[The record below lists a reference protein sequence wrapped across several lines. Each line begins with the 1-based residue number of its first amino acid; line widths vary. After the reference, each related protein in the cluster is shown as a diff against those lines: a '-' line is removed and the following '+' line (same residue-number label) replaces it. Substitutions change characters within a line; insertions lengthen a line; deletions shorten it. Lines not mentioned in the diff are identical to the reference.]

1 MTELRDRLRKLP
13 AFPSDLPVLDPDSV
27 PEDPEAL
34 FRDWLEEAIASGA
47 RQPHAMT
54 FTTVDEAG
62 FPVGRTLIL
71 KDIEDGAY
79 QVSTHRT
86 SRKGAQ
92 LEQDAKASMIFFWR
106 ESGRQVRITGTVIAL
121 DDEASQADWASRP
134 SFTGEPNPDWQVY
147 ALVPSAFEFMQAR
160 EDRQHTRIEYTVQGQ
175 GRAQADPD
183 AAAPSSAAA
192 RTWTHGPVPTPA
204 G

>member
-27 PEDPEAL
+27 PEDPESL
-34 FRDWLEEAIASGA
+34 FRDWLEEAITSGA

-92 LEQDAKASMIFFWR
+92 LEADAKASMIFFWR

-160 EDRQHTRIEYTVQGQ
+160 EDRQHTRIEYTVQ
-175 GRAQADPD
+175 AQADPD
-183 AAAPSSAAA
+183 VAAPSSAAA
-192 RTWTHGPVPTPA
+192 RTWIHGPVPTPA

>member
-1 MTELRDRLRKLP
+1 MSELRDRLRGLP
-13 AFPSDLPVLDPDSV
+13 AFPQDLPVLDPDAI
-27 PEDPEAL
+27 PEDPQVL
-34 FRDWLEEAIASGA
+34 FLDWLEDAIASGV

-54 FTTVDEAG
+54 FTTIDEAG
-62 FPVGRTLIL
+62 FPVGRALIL

-92 LEQDAKASMIFFWR
+92 LAENAKASMIFFWR
-106 ESGRQVRITGTVIAL
+106 ESGRQVRITGTVTAL

-134 SFTGEPNPDWQVY
+134 SYTGEPNPEWQVY

-160 EDRQHTRIEYTVQGQ
+160 EDRQHTRIEYTT
-175 GRAQADPD
+175 D
-183 AAAPSSAAA
+183 AG
-192 RTWTHGPVPTPA
+192 TWTHGPVPTPA